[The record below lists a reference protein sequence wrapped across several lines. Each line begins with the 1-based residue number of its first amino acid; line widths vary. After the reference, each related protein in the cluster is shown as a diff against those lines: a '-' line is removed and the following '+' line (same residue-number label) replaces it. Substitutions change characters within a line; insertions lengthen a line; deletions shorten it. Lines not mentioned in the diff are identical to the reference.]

1 MKITEKPNYTSNTD
15 LCDSFCPS
23 NCYLEKMRERI
34 LEVAGLSEIFKVLG
48 DETRTKILYLLS
60 GKTLC
65 VCDIASILNM
75 SLPAV
80 SHHLRLLK
88 AFRLVKYAR
97 EGRMVYY
104 SLDDD
109 HIINLIREAQEHFAE
124 KR

>member
-1 MKITEKPNYTSNTD
+1 MTADRETISIRNRD

-23 NCYLEKMRERI
+23 NQVETLREKV

-60 GKTLC
+60 ERDLC
-65 VCDIASILNM
+65 VCDIATVLEM

-88 AFRLVKYAR
+88 ALRLVKYRR
-97 EGRMVYY
+97 EGKMVYY
-104 SLDDD
+104 SLDDE
-109 HIINLIREAQEHFAE
+109 HILNLIREAQEHFAE
-124 KR
+124 GR